1 MRMSIGGEDKRIKD
15 RSPRHYNI
23 TSLRGRGRAKES
35 RLTSF
40 SVSKGAQSVREKV
53 KKNYQEGEGAQLHQ
67 MLLLI

>member
-1 MRMSIGGEDKRIKD
+1 MSIGGEDKRIKD

-23 TSLRGRGRAKES
+23 TSLRGRGRAKER

-53 KKNYQEGEGAQLHQ
+53 KKKLSGRRGSTVASNVVVNLR
-67 MLLLI
+67 